1 MKSFQLSVDGRFEVD
16 PPQLLALEDVRGQE
30 RLKLGRLRCSAIPGR
45 AHQPSRALAEKSAGE
60 SRLPILTSLTS
71 RMVLFPLWTFSMRR
85 ERARHH
91 LSITFHQPSQ
101 RPTLRNCPFRS

>member
-45 AHQPSRALAEKSAGE
+45 AHQPSRALAEK
-60 SRLPILTSLTS
+60 
-71 RMVLFPLWTFSMRR
+71 
-85 ERARHH
+85 
-91 LSITFHQPSQ
+91 
-101 RPTLRNCPFRS
+101 